1 MIKRL
6 AACIREYRRDTIL
19 TPLLMIGEVVC
30 ECIIP
35 LYTAQLSNQIQ
46 AGCSLR
52 RHFSLRH
59 PPAGA
64 GLFVPRLRHGFRL
77 VLRRR
82 IDGALQKISG
92 MICFTAYRAFP
103 SQTSTNFRRPLSS
116 RA

>member
-35 LYTAQLSNQIQ
+35 LYTAQLDQQSKPD
-46 AGCSLR
+46 AAATSFFTTASACWCWPFCPSASAWL
-52 RHFSLRH
+52 
-59 PPAGA
+59 PAGSA
-64 GLFVPRLRHGFRL
+64 PPH
-77 VLRRR
+77 RR
-82 IDGALQKISG
+82 ALQKISG